1 MEFKSEEFLRKVEKA
16 SKQRDGE
23 NFKAN
28 DIYADE
34 GNPYSQSGGKPYN
47 DTNSELEDILLS
59 ANSSSQDKKKYIVLA
74 GSLVVLFLIIL
85 ILIKV
90 FSGSPQDD
98 TLTKTS
104 ETISQDKALEGQSI
118 EQEYQRIINER
129 LKKLQEQKEAEQ
141 SQTSTQAEQI
151 QPMQEQ
157 QPDVQQPITVE
168 EPIKETPITPV
179 KETIKETVK
188 QPIVE
193 KKTVQPEPTPK
204 TTAPKTDTK
213 ALFTQ
218 ATTPSSSSTTQNVSK
233 ANSNSDL
240 KGFFIQV
247 GAFSKEPSNNFL
259 NKIKSKGYSY
269 KIFKDN
275 VNGITYNKVL
285 VGPFNSRTEAESNA
299 TGVKK
304 ALELNSAFILSF

>member
-28 DIYADE
+28 DIYSDE
-34 GNPYSQSGGKPYN
+34 GNTYNQNSGRPYN

-90 FSGSPQDD
+90 FSGSPQEE

-104 ETISQDKALEGQSI
+104 EAISQDKALEGQSI

-141 SQTSTQAEQI
+141 SQTPTQAEQTQAI
-151 QPMQEQ
+151 QEQ
-157 QPDVQQPITVE
+157 PTEIQQPIAVE
-168 EPIKETPITPV
+168 EPIKETPIAPV
-179 KETIKETVK
+179 KEPIKETVK
-188 QPIVE
+188 QQPVVE
-193 KKTVQPEPTPK
+193 KKVVQPEPTPK
-204 TTAPKTDTK
+204 ATAPKTDTK
-213 ALFTQ
+213 ALFAQ
-218 ATTPSSSSTTQNVSK
+218 ATTPSTSTTQSATKSSN
-233 ANSNSDL
+233 NSDL

-247 GAFSKEPSNNFL
+247 GAFSKEPSNDFL

-275 VNGITYNKVL
+275 VNGITYNKIL
-285 VGPFNSRTEAESNA
+285 VGPFNSRAEAESNA
-299 TGVKK
+299 TSVKK

>member
-23 NFKAN
+23 NFKAS
-28 DIYADE
+28 DIYAEE
-34 GNPYSQSGGKPYN
+34 GNPYNQSGGKSYN

-90 FSGSPQDD
+90 FSGSPQED
-98 TLTKTS
+98 TLTKAP
-104 ETISQDKALEGQSI
+104 EPIAQDKALEGQSI

-141 SQTSTQAEQI
+141 SQTPTQTEQV
-151 QPMQEQ
+151 QTTQEQ
-157 QPDVQQPITVE
+157 PAEVQQPVVVE
-168 EPIKETPITPV
+168 EPVQETPVAPV
-179 KETIKETVK
+179 KETIKESVK
-188 QPIVE
+188 QPIAE
-193 KKTVQPEPTPK
+193 KKVVQPAPAQK
-204 TTAPKTDTK
+204 TVAPKADTK
-213 ALFTQ
+213 ALFNQTTTTPVSSATKT
-218 ATTPSSSSTTQNVSK
+218 ATTNTSSN
-233 ANSNSDL
+233 L

-247 GAFSKEPSNNFL
+247 GAFSKEPSNDFL

-269 KIFKDN
+269 KVFKDT
-275 VNGITYNKVL
+275 VNGVTYNKVL
-285 VGPFNSRTEAESNA
+285 VGPFNSRTEAESNS

>member
-34 GNPYSQSGGKPYN
+34 GNPYNQNGGKSYN

-98 TLTKTS
+98 TLTKAP
-104 ETISQDKALEGQSI
+104 EPIAQDKALEGQSI

-141 SQTSTQAEQI
+141 SQTPTQTDQPQSTQEQ
-151 QPMQEQ
+151 PA
-157 QPDVQQPITVE
+157 DVQQPVVAE
-168 EPIKETPITPV
+168 EPIQETPVAPI
-179 KETIKETVK
+179 KETIKESVK
-188 QPIVE
+188 QPVVE
-193 KKTVQPEPTPK
+193 KKVVQPEPAPK
-204 TTAPKTDTK
+204 ATAPKADTK

-218 ATTPSSSSTTQNVSK
+218 TTPTSSTTKTSTTSTS
-233 ANSNSDL
+233 SNL

-247 GAFSKEPSNNFL
+247 GAFSKEPSNDFL

-269 KIFKDN
+269 KVFKDT
-275 VNGITYNKVL
+275 VNGVTYNKVL
-285 VGPFNSRTEAESNA
+285 VGPFNSRAEADSNA
-299 TGVKK
+299 TSVKK
-304 ALELNSAFILSF
+304 ALDLNSAFILSF

>member
-34 GNPYSQSGGKPYN
+34 GNPYNQNGGKSYN

-98 TLTKTS
+98 TLTKAP
-104 ETISQDKALEGQSI
+104 EPIAQDKALEGQSI

-141 SQTSTQAEQI
+141 SNIPTQTEQP
-151 QPMQEQ
+151 QSAQEQ
-157 QPDVQQPITVE
+157 PTEIQQPVVAE
-168 EPIKETPITPV
+168 EPV
-179 KETIKETVK
+179 QETIKESVK
-188 QPIVE
+188 QPVVE
-193 KKTVQPEPTPK
+193 KKVVQPEPAPK
-204 TTAPKTDTK
+204 ATAPKADTK

-218 ATTPSSSSTTQNVSK
+218 TTPTSSMTKTSTTNTS
-233 ANSNSDL
+233 SNL

-247 GAFSKEPSNNFL
+247 GAFSKEPSNDFL

-269 KIFKDN
+269 KVFKDT
-275 VNGITYNKVL
+275 VNGVTYNKVL
-285 VGPFNSRTEAESNA
+285 VGPFNSRAEADSN
-299 TGVKK
+299 TTSVKK
-304 ALELNSAFILSF
+304 ALDLNSAFILSF